1 MAPAKKWYPVLCTFF
16 KKMWVL
22 RQAGLP
28 IFRSATTPWLTYKL
42 CFCKKGILFETSL
55 KKNNL
60 HPSILDNRS
69 HFCNWFSN
77 LSMRIDL
84 KLQISGDW
92 SKFVDW
98 FKSWKQDMFDQL
110 PVVQQAKLVQLRYS
124 QLYYLI
130 E

>member
-55 KKNNL
+55 MKNNL
-60 HPSILDNRS
+60 HTSILDNRS
-69 HFCNWFSN
+69 NFCNWFSN